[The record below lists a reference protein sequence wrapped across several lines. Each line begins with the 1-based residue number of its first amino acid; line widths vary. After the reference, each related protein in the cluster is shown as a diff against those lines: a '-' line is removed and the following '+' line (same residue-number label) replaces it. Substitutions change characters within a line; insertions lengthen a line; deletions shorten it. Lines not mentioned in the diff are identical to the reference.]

1 MYSMLFL
8 SNFVAFITGTI
19 DNAVKVRIIL
29 QPNKNILKKEF
40 QNFVTIIYLSGYCN
54 NPVRFT

>member
-1 MYSMLFL
+1 MLFL